1 MIGHDRARKLAAPA
15 LLFALSACGCGTDVA
30 QTAVR
35 GAELPEPLDCSPPS
49 VPARLPD
56 DNHFG
61 GGASAS
67 NWELATGAYGP
78 DQGPGIGVAAL
89 DAYRLFVNGHLLA
102 TGTAS
107 LVPTFVPL
115 TLLPGDN
122 VIAVVVS
129 AEARPPALLA
139 ELDEL
144 ERTYG
149 SDAHWKVTTNPP
161 LDFAEPSS
169 DDTLWDSAIDRG
181 APEASPGCAVD
192 AGLPSGADAHFI
204 STAGPGTA
212 VFRLDVRI
220 APVGFAAD
228 TTGGGDAEPVLAS
241 TPDELLNAV
250 KSDDPKVVIVP
261 EGVLDTRRTGSD
273 VTETV
278 ACPTPCSDDASKL
291 TYNLLPDDKTCDVDT
306 VPATR
311 DERRIKLGSNTTLV
325 GLGRGA
331 LLFGG
336 SLDIDGTKNVIVRNL
351 ALYGV
356 NPKLIEAGDGITI
369 DGADGVWVD
378 HATFNLISDGFIDST
393 TSSQNLT
400 FSWIKNDGTNLDA
413 CNERHPRSN
422 ELSDTT
428 ATIHHTLWEHV
439 DGRAPLSTHSNSRV
453 HLFDNVVND
462 DVDYAVGSSCEAEV
476 LLEESTF
483 EHVKYPTAKFPCTE
497 GSADYGFID
506 AAGHGNVYGPDVGRH
521 RLDDTDAAEPADAA
535 SVAPVT
541 YPYLQALDPA
551 SKASLLVPVWAG
563 AGGHWPLP
571 LAVP

>member
-1 MIGHDRARKLAAPA
+1 MTAPRGARALAAPA
-15 LLFALSACGCGTDVA
+15 LLLALSAASGCGTDVA

-35 GAELPEPLDCSPPS
+35 RVTAQPLDCSA
-49 VPARLPD
+49 PAEPAALPD
-56 DNHFG
+56 DARFG
-61 GGASAS
+61 GGTSAGT
-67 NWELATGAYGP
+67 WVLATRDYGP

-102 TGTAS
+102 TGTES
-107 LVPTFVPL
+107 LAPAFVPV

-122 VIAVVVS
+122 VLAVVVS
-129 AEARPPALLA
+129 AQGRPPALLA

-149 SDAHWKVTTNPP
+149 SDTKWKVSMNPP

-169 DDTLWDSAIDRG
+169 DDSLWDTPVDRG

-192 AGLPSGADAHFI
+192 AGFPSGADAHFI
-204 STAGPGTA
+204 AAAEPGTA

-228 TTGGGDAEPVLAS
+228 TTGGGDAEPVLV
-241 TPDELLNAV
+241 TTTDELLGAV
-250 KSDDPKVVIVP
+250 KSDEPKVVVIP
-261 EGVLDTRRTGSD
+261 QGVLDVRRTGSD
-273 VTETV
+273 VTQTS
-278 ACPTPCSDDASKL
+278 ACPKPCSADSAML
-291 TYNLLPDDKTCDVDT
+291 TYNLLPDGDTCPVDM

-331 LLFGG
+331 LVYGG
-336 SLDIDGTKNVIVRNL
+336 NLYVDGSKNVIIRNL

-356 NPKLIEAGDGITI
+356 NPQLIEAGDGITI
-369 DGADGVWVD
+369 DDGDGVWVD
-378 HATFNLISDGFIDST
+378 HVTFDLISDGFIDST

-413 CNERHPRSN
+413 CEGRHPRSN
-422 ELSDTT
+422 ELADTT

-439 DGRAPLSTHSNSRV
+439 DGRAPLATHAGSRV
-453 HLFDNVVND
+453 HLFDNVVDD
-462 DVDYAVGSSCEAEV
+462 DVDYAVGSSCEAQV

-483 EHVKYPTAKFPCTE
+483 QAVKYPTAKFPCTD
-497 GSADYGFID
+497 GGTDYGSIE
-506 AAGHGNVYGPDVGRH
+506 AAGHGNVYAADVGHH
-521 RLDDTDAAEPADAA
+521 RLDAMDAPEPADATA
-535 SVAPVT
+535 SLFT
-541 YPYLQALDPA
+541 YPYAQVLDPA
-551 SKASLLVPVWAG
+551 NKAALLVPVWAG
-563 AGGHWPLP
+563 AGARWALP
-571 LAVP
+571 LQAP